1 MMGGYK
7 NWSIFLKFDENRW
20 NLVGSNFK
28 TAENTVHYFKIPEKN
43 KNQQNICKKLDRIL
57 RLLVKRFL

>member
-43 KNQQNICKKLDRIL
+43 KNQQKN
-57 RLLVKRFL
+57 